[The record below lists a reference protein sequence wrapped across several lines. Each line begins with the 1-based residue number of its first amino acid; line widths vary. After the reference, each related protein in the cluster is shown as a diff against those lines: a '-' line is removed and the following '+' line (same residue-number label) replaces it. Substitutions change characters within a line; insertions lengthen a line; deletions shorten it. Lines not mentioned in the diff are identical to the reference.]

1 MVCSRFTAS
10 THYRDDRIGGKHDD
24 TDTQFLGGRNGGRGI
39 DNSCSHGGAHGT
51 IAAHR
56 GYAAPHTQQG
66 AGSRIT
72 LPIIIH
78 LSTALSAVVLGPF
91 ILARRK
97 GDALHR
103 AFGRVWVALMLT
115 TAIASAFIRAPGG
128 GIAGTGFSFIHLFT
142 IWTLIVVPLAV
153 IAARQGKIE
162 AHRGAMKGLY
172 AGLCIAGAFT
182 LIPGRLLGSV
192 VFG

>member
-1 MVCSRFTAS
+1 MTTQTRNSWAAGMAGVALTTAAVTVVLMALS
-10 THYRDDRIGGKHDD
+10 QLTG
-24 TDTQFLGGRNGGRGI
+24 
-39 DNSCSHGGAHGT
+39 
-51 IAAHR
+51 